1 MVLTKYFRV
10 LSSPGWFMIAWPIAL
25 FLAVLLPLFW
35 LLSIPFRIFAVVVEA
50 LIAFIRAV
58 LMLPARVLGHR

>member
-1 MVLTKYFRV
+1 MGFLLFAAAWIVLFV
-10 LSSPGWFMIAWPIAL
+10 IAWPIAL